1 MSRKIAS
8 NKNKADSEI
17 EVMEESLQTG
27 VEPEKLQEAQ
37 DQDNQ
42 EAIESEFGE
51 VLLSGKGKKLSPK
64 SNSHVY
70 FEVAARK
77 SDNQLHIRL
86 TGNDGGGLHSKEFIP
101 LQTLFDILEQQKEK
115 SFKSSVFASA
125 FKGGSSNNKSFMAA
139 AMRSDAIGLITPAPN
154 SLFSHVLTSKFD
166 ERRDQLLAF
175 VDANTTTETT
185 A

>member
-1 MSRKIAS
+1 MSRKTAS
-8 NKNKADSEI
+8 NKNKVDSEV

-27 VEPEKLQEAQ
+27 AEPEKVPETQGQ
-37 DQDNQ
+37 DIQ
-42 EAIESEFGE
+42 EAIESQFGE

-86 TGNDGGGLHSKEFIP
+86 TGNDDGGLHSKEFIS

-139 AMRSDAIGLITPAPN
+139 AIRSDAIGLITPAPN
-154 SLFSHVLTSKFD
+154 SLFSHVLAPNYD
-166 ERRDQLLAF
+166 ERRDQLLAL
-175 VDANTTTETT
+175 VDADTTTETT